1 MNALPLLALPGLLN
15 DARLWQHQVAAL
27 SAERT
32 VAIGDLTQADSV
44 AELARAVL
52 AKAPAGRFALA
63 GLSMGGYVA
72 QEIVRQAPER
82 VAALALL
89 DTSAR
94 PDTEQ
99 AQANRRALLA
109 RSAAGEFA
117 AVVAGLTPRL
127 LHPEHLADQALV
139 ALLEDMGRAV
149 GPQAFER
156 QQTAIMGRPDS
167 RPSLAQIRCPT
178 VVVCGREDQLTPLE
192 LAQEMA
198 SGIAGAELVVVER
211 SGHMSPLE
219 QPQAVT
225 AALRAWLA
233 RVPA

>member
-1 MNALPLLALPGLLN
+1 MTALPLLALPGLLN
-15 DARLWQHQVAAL
+15 DARLWRHQVAAL

-32 VAIGDLTQADSV
+32 VARGDLTQADSV

-52 AKAPAGRFALA
+52 AQAPAGRFALA

-72 QEIVRQAPER
+72 QEIMRQAPER

-94 PDTEQ
+94 PDADE
-99 AQANRRALLA
+99 AKVNRRALLA
-109 RSAAGEFA
+109 RSATGEFS

-127 LHPEHLADQALV
+127 VHPDHLADQALV

-149 GPQAFER
+149 GPQAFVR

-167 RPSLAQIRCPT
+167 RPSLARIQCPT
-178 VVVCGREDQLTPLE
+178 VVICGREDMLTPLA
-192 LAQEMA
+192 LAEEMA
-198 SGIAGAELVVVER
+198 NGIAGAELVVVER

-219 QPQAVT
+219 QPGAVT

-233 RVPA
+233 RVSP